1 MRNYPVKKPELLLRM
16 DAAVAMQKA
25 AAYRIAAALGG
36 GFLPVHGK
44 KSFVGWLVPR
54 AVNGVPTPPVRM
66 EVRCRTFPSTVHT
79 STLIEKRVADLLK
92 GDRVVYCEAFTD
104 GVAVVYDL
112 ASVRNLL
119 VWNELGM
126 SNVTVSKTGRK
137 VKKASAHI
145 PYAMGTVVRMAPD
158 LNRDPSLPAN
168 DITSPVRAAGTP
180 LF

>member
-1 MRNYPVKKPELLLRM
+1 MLVKM

-44 KSFVGWLVPR
+44 RSFVGWLVPK
-54 AVNGVPTPPVRM
+54 AVDGVPTPPVRM
-66 EVRCRTFPSTVHT
+66 EVRCRDFPSTVHT
-79 STLIEKRVADLLK
+79 STLIEKRVSDMLT

-112 ASVRNLL
+112 VSVRNLL

-126 SNVTVSKTGRK
+126 ADVTVTKTGRR
-137 VKKASAHI
+137 VKKVSAHI
-145 PYAMGTVVRMAPD
+145 PYAMGRMFRMGPD
-158 LNRDPSLPAN
+158 LNRDLSLPPN
-168 DITSPVRAAGTP
+168 DITAPASRPPAP